1 MTIKQLIDLLQEQGH
16 KIEYSKRKDG
26 GYIIR
31 RIDGVHFTGKKGNEV
46 ARKMMGQELSIARK
60 VQLLRIR
67 TPKGKK
73 HHKKTPLPD
82 ELKKELRKIQREW
95 RKKHP
100 TIEGTVSTRGL
111 RYQYET
117 YGEEV
122 AKATLDKAYRYS
134 QGLAYVDNV
143 LHLIERIKLD
153 LTKRDSADMELII
166 DLIQERIL
174 SFKEEWISPIYSAL
188 YDWERAIIDG
198 QECARIIRSIIS

>member
-16 KIEYSKRKDG
+16 EIEYSKRKDG

-73 HHKKTPLPD
+73 QQKKTPLPD

-153 LTKRDSADMELII
+153 LTKRDSVDMELII

-174 SFKEEWISPIYSAL
+174 SFKEEWISPIYATL